1 LEVIQ
6 SPATPVP
13 LQIDFIRALGW
24 VETSKALDY
33 LEQALAVVSVE
44 GVQEII
50 TVLGRVEPPG
60 LKIRAAQI
68 LLDFFHSEHPAAQ
81 SISVRQA
88 LTQAWGHLGEQSAID
103 ALLGLLADPA
113 DSTRLHA
120 IAALKNFPT
129 AHQQLE
135 QLAIDENLTPA
146 LKQGIAIA
154 LAEW

>member
-1 LEVIQ
+1 M
-6 SPATPVP
+6 
-13 LQIDFIRALGW
+13 GW

-33 LEQALAVVSVE
+33 LEHALAVVSVE

-50 TVLGRVEPPG
+50 TVLGRVEQPG

-68 LLDFFHSEHPAAQ
+68 LLDFFHSEHSAAQ
-81 SISVRQA
+81 SIPVRQA